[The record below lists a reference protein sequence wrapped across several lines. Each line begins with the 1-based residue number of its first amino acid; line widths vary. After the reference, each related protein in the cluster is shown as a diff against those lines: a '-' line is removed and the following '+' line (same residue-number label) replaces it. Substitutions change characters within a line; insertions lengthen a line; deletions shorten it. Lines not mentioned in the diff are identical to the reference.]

1 MNSARTNRREDCLI
15 TGERGKNGGRERDR
29 TDDPHN
35 AIVVLY
41 QLSYA
46 PPNFEVPIIATRI
59 RHLQASQPSL

>member
-1 MNSARTNRREDCLI
+1 MARFFYF
-15 TGERGKNGGRERDR
+15 GGRERDR

-46 PPNFEVPIIATRI
+46 PVTNKSRRNYSHSARAFAMAT
-59 RHLQASQPSL
+59 HDTLCVTTNN